1 MQNAGSSTRLQTHER
16 RAGPPQASSYRS
28 PQGEG
33 CLMSAAPGRP
43 KDAYSSA
50 QQTGIPMTNATEH
63 PAAPFQWTDAFLL
76 GEPRMDAVHQ
86 EFVDIVARMERA
98 PDTELPQ
105 LLEQFATHTRAH
117 FEMENSWMVE
127 SGFPPRECHIDEH
140 AAVMRS
146 VDEVRILLAGGD
158 TVVCRRLV
166 QELILWFPSHA
177 QHLDSALAHWISKL
191 RTGGKPVVLRRGIP
205 LR

>member
-1 MQNAGSSTRLQTHER
+1 
-16 RAGPPQASSYRS
+16 
-28 PQGEG
+28 
-33 CLMSAAPGRP
+33 
-43 KDAYSSA
+43 
-50 QQTGIPMTNATEH
+50 MTNRTVH

-76 GEPRMDAVHQ
+76 GESRMDAVHE
-86 EFVDIVARMERA
+86 EFVDLVGRMERA
-98 PDTELPQ
+98 DDAELPQ

-117 FEMENSWMVE
+117 FEMEDHWMVE

-146 VDEVRILLAGGD
+146 VDDVRILLARGD
-158 TVVCRRLV
+158 HGVCRRLV
-166 QELILWFPSHA
+166 QELIQWFPSHA
-177 QHLDSALAHWISKL
+177 HHLDSALAHWISKL